1 MLINKEAVSNNIC
14 GGTFVRDASIWENL
28 YCTKAYMRSQG
39 NKQPCVDAIRIYEKH
54 KHLHWELA
62 S

>member
-28 YCTKAYMRSQG
+28 YCTKAYMRSQA
-39 NKQPCVDAIRIYEKH
+39 NKAALRGRNTNI
-54 KHLHWELA
+54 
-62 S
+62 